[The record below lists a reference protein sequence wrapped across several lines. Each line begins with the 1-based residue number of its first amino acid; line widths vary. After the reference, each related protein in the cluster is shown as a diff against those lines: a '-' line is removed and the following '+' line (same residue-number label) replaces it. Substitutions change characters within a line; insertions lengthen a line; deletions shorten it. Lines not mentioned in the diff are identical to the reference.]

1 MKRNKHKR
9 PELVVELPE
18 DFKQMLLS
26 KLKQQDEETY

>member
-18 DFKQMLLS
+18 DFKKPCSFTMI
-26 KLKQQDEETY
+26 TN